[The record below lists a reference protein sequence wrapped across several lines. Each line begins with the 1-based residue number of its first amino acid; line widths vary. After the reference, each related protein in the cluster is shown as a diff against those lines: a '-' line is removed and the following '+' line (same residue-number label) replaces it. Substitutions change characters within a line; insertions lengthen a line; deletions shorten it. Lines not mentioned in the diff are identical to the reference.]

1 MSPKT
6 DIVKREIP
14 LLSKESMKTTESKN
28 YFVNDRINMF
38 GKNIHLHFTTS
49 GHHTIPLNEI
59 NLNLEVSSLEDS
71 KFVEVLLTIDNTAK
85 KSKKENKYIVSKL
98 HK

>member
-6 DIVKREIP
+6 YIAKREIP

-49 GHHTIPLNEI
+49 GHHTIRLNEI
-59 NLNLEVSSLEDS
+59 NLNLKVPSLEDS
-71 KFVEVLLTIDNTAK
+71 KFVEVLLTIDNIAK
-85 KSKKENKYIVSKL
+85 KIKKGK
-98 HK
+98 

>member
-6 DIVKREIP
+6 DIAKREIP

-38 GKNIHLHFTTS
+38 RKNIHLHFTTS
-49 GHHTIPLNEI
+49 GHHTI
-59 NLNLEVSSLEDS
+59 
-71 KFVEVLLTIDNTAK
+71 
-85 KSKKENKYIVSKL
+85 
-98 HK
+98 